1 MKKEQIALTI
11 IGAFA
16 VIVSLKFPVWGI
28 IKLERKLDVYPLVS
42 RDTVAMLD
50 RMNAVY
56 IAFDE
61 ACEARQAGERDAMN
75 GVEAYQDGF
84 EFSSPYDLIE
94 SATSDM
100 YAAVAHRKALAHEA
114 HWGLFKSMTIGG
126 QLYTH
131 ATWLCAPAYADFTT
145 QITPKYSFTYDLPA
159 S

>member
-16 VIVSLKFPVWGI
+16 VIVSLKFPVWGVI
-28 IKLERKLDVYPLVS
+28 ALERKLDTYPLVD
-42 RDTVAMLD
+42 RDTVVMLD

-61 ACEARQAGERDAMN
+61 ACEAHQAGERDAMT
-75 GVEAYQDGF
+75 GVETYREGF

-94 SATSDM
+94 SATDGM
-100 YAAVAHRKALAHEA
+100 YTAVAARKVLARQA
-114 HWGLFKSMTIGG
+114 NWGLFKSMTIGG
-126 QLYTH
+126 QRYTH

-145 QITPKYSFTYDLPA
+145 QITPSFSPTYDLPA